1 MLASD
6 GLETA
11 PWTRRLAVRLH
22 LAMCRH
28 CRNYAAQIRAIGRAA
43 RDVVQADAADAGT
56 LSRLEASILSSAGDR
71 AGSKGD
77 GESRSKKSSDPLDNE
92 DFS

>member
-1 MLASD
+1 MLKCKEIAGMLASD

-28 CRNYAAQIRAIGRAA
+28 C
-43 RDVVQADAADAGT
+43 
-56 LSRLEASILSSAGDR
+56 LEASILSSAGDR